1 MSDLNEIIYSEI
13 VDVVEEFDYDTQ
25 CEQYNRFFKNWRK
38 NKQNPFAFNF
48 EMNKKESVYIE
59 GRGFKVPSVADAES
73 DVIGSI
79 MNVFGIAMLM
89 WIFIDNI
96 LGKVI
101 IEILDKLGVN
111 IHCNFL
117 STDLYGGE
125 KERVIAIVG
134 ISIMKV
140 IIPAVYLIAKLKIP
154 KPVRFMNVMNH
165 PEELIRSI
173 AMALAVGTVTSLPK
187 IYTDKGS
194 QQIYSYFMKLDTD
207 ISTWGQAEFLIYI
220 IYDTIVISILLG
232 IFYNGAVFAALRQF
246 GDGFAIGVTAFVAG
260 ILSQDIAEMP
270 AAIFIT
276 IIASCGMLRSGSIY
290 TAFFVRI
297 AYKLYVFAIAIIEA
311 NDSSTT
317 YLDKNF
323 FMLAVFVIS
332 GLIVGL
338 SQILIPKRTFYADY
352 VSEVPHNKRVRFAIR
367 AYPFPAVALVCILAM
382 ILKQVF

>member
-13 VDVVEEFDYDTQ
+13 VNVAEEYDYDTQ
-25 CEQYNRFFKNWRK
+25 CERYNQFFKNWRK

-73 DVIGSI
+73 DVIGNI
-79 MNVFGIAMLM
+79 MNIFGIAMLM

-140 IIPAVYLIAKLKIP
+140 IIPAIYLITKLKIP

-246 GDGFAIGVTAFVAG
+246 GDGFAIGITALVAG

-332 GLIVGL
+332 GLVVGL

-367 AYPFPAVALVCILAM
+367 AYPFPAVTLVCILAM

>member
-13 VDVVEEFDYDTQ
+13 VDVTEEFDYDTQ
-25 CEQYNRFFKNWRK
+25 CERYNQFFKNWRK

-79 MNVFGIAMLM
+79 MNIFGIAMLM

-134 ISIMKV
+134 ISIIKV
-140 IIPAVYLIAKLKIP
+140 IIPAIYLIAKLKIP

-246 GDGFAIGVTAFVAG
+246 GDGFAIGITALVAG

-332 GLIVGL
+332 GLVVGL

-367 AYPFPAVALVCILAM
+367 AYPFPAVALVCILSM